1 MSVLGSRRA
10 WAAALAAAVLVVVA
24 APTAAFAYWTA
35 TAQAAASAR
44 SASFAITGPSDM
56 TATLGGAAV
65 NLEGFTGSR
74 LVESSIGNSGAAPW
88 ASVDIAL
95 SSTQA
100 FAGPALVRTRVAVA
114 SASAA
119 CPAVTSGAYVAIP
132 ATGVAN
138 VASSAAALSPGST
151 ARVCVDV
158 TYSRVSMANRGTS
171 ARLSVVVTP
180 RLHNWAVAAKPAS
193 LTLNAPTAGV
203 AQCTSG
209 SGALASAKVSFIAP
223 TTGTYRLVV
232 NGKDEASRSFTAD
245 AVAAFEVP
253 AKWFDLGDK
262 GLLVQL
268 EVPSGTRANIADA
281 RTTRNAF
288 GAVTCAG

>member
-1 MSVLGSRRA
+1 MSVLGSRRS
-10 WAAALAAAVLVVVA
+10 WAAGLAAAVLVVVA

-35 TAQAAASAR
+35 AAQTAASAR

-56 TATLGGAAV
+56 TATLGGAAA

-74 LVESSIGNSGAAPW
+74 LVESTISNSGGAPW

-100 FAGPALVRTRVAVA
+100 FASPALVRTRVAVA

-119 CPAVTSGAYVAIP
+119 CPAPTSDAYVVTP
-132 ATGVAN
+132 ATGTVN
-138 VASSAAALSPGST
+138 VASPAAALAPGST

-158 TYSRVSMANRGTS
+158 TYSRMSLVNRGTS
-171 ARLSVVVTP
+171 AKLTVVVTP
-180 RLHNWAVAAKPAS
+180 RLHNWAAAAKPAS
-193 LTLNAPTAGV
+193 LTLSAPTAGV

-209 SGALASAKVSFIAP
+209 SGALGSAKVSFIAP
-223 TTGTYRLVV
+223 STGTYRLVV
-232 NGKDEASRSFTAD
+232 NGRDEASRSFTAD
-245 AVAAFEVP
+245 AIAIFELG
-253 AKWFDLGDK
+253 AKWFDLADK
-262 GLLVQL
+262 SVLVQF
-268 EVPSGTRANIADA
+268 EAPSGTRSNIADA
-281 RTTRNAF
+281 KVSRNFF